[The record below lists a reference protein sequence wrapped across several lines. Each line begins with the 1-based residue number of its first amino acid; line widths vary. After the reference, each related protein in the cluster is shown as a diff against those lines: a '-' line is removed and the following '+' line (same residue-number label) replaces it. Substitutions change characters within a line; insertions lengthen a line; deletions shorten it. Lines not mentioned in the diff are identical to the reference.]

1 MINRP
6 HTTHTNEE
14 ENVNATLHIPTMT
27 MHAATAP
34 WGAEKKKTGK
44 PMQNVFEEPCYN
56 KKIVT

>member
-1 MINRP
+1 
-6 HTTHTNEE
+6 
-14 ENVNATLHIPTMT
+14 MT

-44 PMQNVFEEPCYN
+44 PMQNVFEEEPCY

>member
-6 HTTHTNEE
+6 PPTNEE
-14 ENVNATLHIPTMT
+14 ENVNVNATLHIPTMT

-44 PMQNVFEEPCYN
+44 PMQNVFEEEPCY